1 MTAAGPPGQPHAGAV
16 LPLLLRLLAL
26 LALFAGAG
34 TAAAAATAQPASP
47 PAQPASAPDR
57 DLGPI
62 RLRLGA
68 QGATARIVLEAAHP
82 FTLTRGQEAGE
93 LVLRFDRDLLASGQ
107 DLGIRLSR
115 VALSART
122 AGPELRLR
130 LRHQVSLEPDW
141 LSEQHLVLALRPKDV
156 PAPPAATA
164 DSNAPNHA
172 LPALLAEVPVDAA
185 PDPATISHGLAPHP
199 RGADAAHRA
208 TAPDRLATSPVPAET
223 APAAGLEVRA
233 TADATGAA
241 ALEFRWD
248 DPVPAA
254 AFWRDDRLW
263 LVFGARAERLRADPA
278 ALARRLV
285 HRVRTTERQLGTDA
299 TVFRFGLATGV
310 AARLLPPADGQTW
323 RLLLAADSAG
333 AEQGRPTHVEIR
345 EGPVLHLPG
354 ISRPVELTDPRA
366 GDRLL
371 VAPVAAAQARPV
383 VAGGTPEL
391 EIMTSLAGLVIRPL
405 RPDLSAVPRIDGV
418 RITGTPPPTAQ
429 LPPDAPGPASA
440 TEIARLDFAGLE
452 GRAGLAERRLA
463 QERLARAPDDPAA
476 RAGLV
481 RVLLGAGLL
490 VEADAVLTGFGP
502 TDEMTAPLA
511 TATAALARPTA
522 VPPASLAGLGEPD
535 RPEAALWQAFLHAQ
549 QGCDGEVGAALIAS
563 GDVLSRY
570 PPALRRLL
578 GEPIVRSQIR
588 SGAIDA
594 VLAALDGLLAAAAD
608 DEAEAALWKL
618 LQAEALAQE
627 QALPAAR
634 RRLAV
639 AEREG
644 DADTALQAKA
654 VTLDLDLQAGTTDAA
669 GAKAALDRLAPAWE
683 GRRVQPAMERR
694 HAWAAQ
700 AAGDWPTALAA
711 AERAAAL
718 PDPGPAA
725 DAPAVEPVDILA
737 AALVAPDLDLF
748 RKLALVQARPL
759 AELRRG
765 ELRAPLAALVR
776 QLRAA
781 GQEQA
786 ALLLHAAVP
795 ELPVGKEE
803 AAAMDRRPD
812 GPPVSSVTRQLLQ
825 ELDAAANDR
834 FADPA
839 RLDQALAGWQSDPEG

>member
-1 MTAAGPPGQPHAGAV
+1 M
-16 LPLLLRLLAL
+16 LAL
-26 LALFAGAG
+26 SAGAG
-34 TAAAAATAQPASP
+34 TAAAAMIAQPASP
-47 PAQPASAPDR
+47 AAQAASAPDQE
-57 DLGPI
+57 LGPI
-62 RLRLGA
+62 RLRLGT
-68 QGATARIVLEAAHP
+68 QGAAARIVLEAAHP
-82 FTLTRGQEAGE
+82 FTMTRGQEAGE
-93 LVLRFDRDLLASGQ
+93 LVLRFDRDLLGGGQ

-141 LSEQHLVLALRPKDV
+141 LSEQHLVLDLRPEDV
-156 PAPPAATA
+156 PAPSAAA
-164 DSNAPNHA
+164 AGSDAPSHA
-172 LPALLAEVPVDAA
+172 LPALLAEAPVDAA
-185 PDPATISHGLAPHP
+185 PDPATIGQDPGPRP
-199 RGADAAHRA
+199 RGAHAAHWA
-208 TAPDRLATSPVPAET
+208 TAPDRPATSSGPTEA

-233 TADATGAA
+233 MADATGAA
-241 ALEFRWD
+241 VLEFHWD

-278 ALARRLV
+278 ALARRLA
-285 HRVRTTERQLGTDA
+285 HRVRTTERQLGPDA
-299 TVFRFGLATGV
+299 TVFRFGLAVGV
-310 AARLLPPADGQTW
+310 AARLLPPADGRTW
-323 RLLLAADSAG
+323 RLMLAADDPGQDPVA
-333 AEQGRPTHVEIR
+333 HVEIR

-354 ISRPVELTDPRA
+354 VGRPVELTDPRA

-383 VAGGTPEL
+383 AAGGTPEL
-391 EIMTSLAGLVIRPL
+391 EIMTSLAGLVMRPL
-405 RPDLSAVPRIDGV
+405 RPDLHAVPRTDGV
-418 RITGTPPPTAQ
+418 RITGATPPIPQ
-429 LPPDAPGPASA
+429 VPPGAAEPSPAA
-440 TEIARLDFAGLE
+440 EDARLDFAGLG

-490 VEADAVLTGFGP
+490 VEADAVLAGFGP
-502 TDEMTAPLA
+502 ADEMTAPLT
-511 TATAALARPTA
+511 TAAAALARPTA

-535 RPEAALWQAFLHAQ
+535 RPEADLWQAFLHAR
-549 QGCDGEVGAALIAS
+549 QGHDAEAGAALAAS

-578 GEPIVRSQIR
+578 GEPVVRSQIR

-594 VLAALDGLLAAAAD
+594 ALAALDGLVAAAAG
-608 DEAEAALWKL
+608 DESEAALWKL
-618 LQAEALAQE
+618 LQAEALARE

-639 AEREG
+639 AEQEG

-654 VTLDLDLQAGTTDAA
+654 VTLDLDLQAGATDAA

-694 HAWAAQ
+694 RTRAAQ

-718 PDPGPAA
+718 PDPEPST
-725 DAPAVEPVDILA
+725 DAPAAEPVDVLA

-748 RKLALVQARPL
+748 RKLALVQDRPL
-759 AELRRG
+759 AELRRE

-776 QLRAA
+776 QLQAA
-781 GQEQA
+781 GQDQA

-795 ELPVGKEE
+795 GLPVDREGV
-803 AAAMDRRPD
+803 AAADRGSHAPAMS
-812 GPPVSSVTRQLLQ
+812 GATSLLLQ
-825 ELDAAANDR
+825 ELDAAAHDG

-839 RLDQALAGWQSDPEG
+839 RLDQALAGWRSDPEG